1 MPNNDYRMWE
11 EDIVKEQRRSAGGS
25 VVADPSTKDD
35 IEDEDYFDDFVI
47 IDKVELKKYNE
58 PKKLKKEEEKMKDA
72 GGSQLLIAKPG
83 SILEEQPY
91 KLEDFK
97 IKKVIDK
104 GSFGKVFLVVNK
116 QNKQMYAMKRINK
129 DILIDKNQI

>member
-11 EDIVKEQRRSAGGS
+11 EDIVREQRRSAGGS
-25 VVADPSTKDD
+25 IVAEPSAED
-35 IEDEDYFDDFVI
+35 IDNVDYFDDFVI

-58 PKKLKKEEEKMKDA
+58 PKKLKKEEAKMKEA
-72 GGSQLLIAKPG
+72 GQSQLLIAKPG
-83 SILEEQPY
+83 SMLEQQY

-104 GSFGKVFLVVNK
+104 GSFGKVFLVINK
-116 QNKQMYAMKRINK
+116 QNK
-129 DILIDKNQI
+129 